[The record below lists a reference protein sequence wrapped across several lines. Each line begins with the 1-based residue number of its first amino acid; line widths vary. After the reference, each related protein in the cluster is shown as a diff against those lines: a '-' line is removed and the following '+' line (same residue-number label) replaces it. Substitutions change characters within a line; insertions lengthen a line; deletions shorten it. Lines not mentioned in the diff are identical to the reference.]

1 MTHPILEVAHVT
13 MRFGGIVALND
24 VSLQVRPGDIHAVIG
39 PNGAGKSTLLNVITG
54 IYRPTAGAVRLRGGQ
69 LDRLP
74 PHRICRLGVCR
85 TFQNTELF
93 GEMSAL
99 ENVQVGLT
107 AGAVRLRGGQ
117 LDRLPPHR
125 ICRLGVCRTFQ
136 NTELFGE
143 MSALENVQVGLH
155 LAPPYGMAGALL
167 HGPRYAR
174 GERALRAQAM
184 ELLELVGLEQDG
196 DTPAAALPF
205 GKQRRLEVARAL
217 ATAPGLLLL
226 DEPAAGLRAAEI
238 EGLNDILLRVR
249 RERGLSILVIDHVMA
264 LVMKISDRIT
274 VLNFGQKIA
283 EGRPEEVRQSP
294 AVIKAYLGERGRDAV
309 LA

>member
-99 ENVQVGLT
+99 ENVQVGL
-107 AGAVRLRGGQ
+107 
-117 LDRLPPHR
+117 
-125 ICRLGVCRTFQ
+125 
-136 NTELFGE
+136 
-143 MSALENVQVGLH
+143 H

-184 ELLELVGLEQDG
+184 ELLELVGLAQDG